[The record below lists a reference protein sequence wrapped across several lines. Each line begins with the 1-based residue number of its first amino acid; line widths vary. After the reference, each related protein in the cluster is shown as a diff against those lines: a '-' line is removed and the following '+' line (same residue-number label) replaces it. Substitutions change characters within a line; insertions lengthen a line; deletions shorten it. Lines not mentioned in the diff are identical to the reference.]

1 MLDELFQQ
9 NDSNIRIF
17 WNMKALKPLIIVF
30 PLPIAEEC
38 PLTKTDT
45 VLCIKHQSDSQAKI
59 SRKSTSSANSFFL
72 SSSNNFASSSLA
84 SDIFLNVSSTVFL
97 HLAFL
102 KERKK
107 SSEYFRNIYLPHT
120 TKKISNIVF
129 FIDVVG
135 LNPGLK
141 YPKIR
146 P

>member
-1 MLDELFQQ
+1 MLDEIFQQ
-9 NDSNIRIF
+9 SDSNFSIL
-17 WNMKALKPLIIVF
+17 WNMKAQKPLIIVF

-38 PLTKTDT
+38 PLNKNWY
-45 VLCIKHQSDSQAKI
+45 CAIKHQSDSQAKI